1 MIRIFYNTKVSAA
14 ILCKYYDL
22 SLLYGNW
29 KGVQILREVLYHLIS
44 LLLLISYCT
53 YVFGYEM
60 NEALRID
67 KFVTW
72 YNIIISTVHYL
83 EYKIQA
89 INIKYVNQMPY

>member
-1 MIRIFYNTKVSAA
+1 
-14 ILCKYYDL
+14 
-22 SLLYGNW
+22 
-29 KGVQILREVLYHLIS
+29 
-44 LLLLISYCT
+44 
-53 YVFGYEM
+53 M